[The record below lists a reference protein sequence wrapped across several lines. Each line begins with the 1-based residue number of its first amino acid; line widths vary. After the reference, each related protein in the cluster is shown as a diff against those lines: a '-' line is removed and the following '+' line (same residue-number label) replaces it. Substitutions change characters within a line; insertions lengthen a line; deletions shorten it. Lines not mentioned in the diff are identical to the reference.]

1 MSSVAFDQAQALCE
15 AIDAALDKLDALDKD
30 ALSHAERLELLERRF
45 AVLVAMAA
53 LCSACANAV
62 VVNTGEKPPAAETT
76 LSTSPVGRSD
86 PNLVDALDYYVT
98 TDGLKGYYFT
108 TPSGKWNCAILPRT
122 EVGCQAAAGTQRMG
136 IPGEPDTVQT
146 PDGEAVAPSAIA
158 VGDEGQPGFIWLAR
172 PGFS

>member
-1 MSSVAFDQAQALCE
+1 MSSVAFDQAEALCE
-15 AIDAALDKLDALDKD
+15 AIDAALNKLDALDKD

-76 LSTSPVGRSD
+76 FSTSPVGRSD
-86 PNLVDALDYYVT
+86 PNLVDASDYYVT

-122 EVGCQAAAGTQRMG
+122 EVGTHH
-136 IPGEPDTVQT
+136 I
-146 PDGEAVAPSAIA
+146 S
-158 VGDEGQPGFIWLAR
+158 
-172 PGFS
+172 S